1 MLEALNDFLSGKVLI
16 VLIVGLGSYF
26 TLRSRFVQFRHFG
39 HMFGVFKESI
49 RGQAGQLSSFQ
60 ALMLSLAGRVGAG
73 NIAGVGI
80 AVTLGGPGAVFWMWV
95 TALVGMSS
103 SFFEC
108 TLAQVY
114 KRADGDGLYRGGP
127 AYYIQHGLKLK
138 GMAVVFSVL
147 LLVTYGFAFNGLQ
160 SYTVTHSLQN
170 AFGFAPQHTG
180 IALAVLLAIVFIGG
194 IKRIAAV
201 SDLLVPVKT
210 LAYIGVTLYVIGTQI
225 EHVPAML
232 ETIFK
237 SAFGLDPAFG
247 GLLGSAI
254 VMGVK
259 RGVFANE
266 AGLGSAPNVAAV
278 AAVKHPGAQG
288 VVQAFSV
295 FLDTFVICTCTA
307 LLILLSG
314 FYTPGFEG
322 DGIVLTQNSL
332 AAVVGDW
339 GRLFVSIALS
349 LFVFTCILY
358 SYYLGE
364 NSLQF
369 LSRNRVVLM
378 IFRGLVLALVVWGSM
393 QDLSTVFAFAD
404 ITMTCL
410 AFVNLNDPHIA
421 RMGGRLQRKV
431 TYGRSAKADII
442 GKATGLDAMGAPSL
456 ELADGRKGEPRPR
469 TIRLHTP
476 GIHTAQNALAAA
488 AVALAMRV
496 PMGGVAKALEGFRP
510 MIYKSGYA
518 RLAAM
523 AAPGGAT
530 VLNDTYNS
538 NPDSTLAALAT
549 LTAMKPGRGGRRI
562 AVLAD
567 MKELGSSSA
576 AEHERIGREIGGMKK
591 VDLALFHGQ
600 EMRLAHEAAAAARG
614 NASLFFARKEDLADA
629 LRSMMTPADIVLV
642 KGSRGM
648 NMEVVV
654 QKLLTND
661 SDTSER

>member
-1 MLEALNDFLSGKVLI
+1 MLEMLNDFLSGKLLI

-26 TLRSRFVQFRHFG
+26 TIRSRFVQFRHFG
-39 HMFGVFKESI
+39 HMFSVFKQSL
-49 RGQAGQLSSFQ
+49 RSSGGQLSSFQ

-108 TLAQVY
+108 SLAQLY

-127 AYYIQHGLKLK
+127 AYYIQHGLKLRW
-138 GMAVVFSVL
+138 MAMVFAVL

-160 SYTVTHSLQN
+160 SFTVTHSLQN
-170 AFGFAPQHTG
+170 AFGFPVQYTG
-180 IALAVLLAIVFIGG
+180 IGLAVLLGLVFIGG
-194 IKRIAAV
+194 IKRIASV

-210 LAYIGVTLYVIGTQI
+210 LAYIGVTLYVIFTQI
-225 EHVPAML
+225 DLVPGML
-232 ETIFK
+232 VTIVK
-237 SAFGLDPAFG
+237 SAFGLEPAFA

-278 AAVKHPGAQG
+278 ASVQHPVAQG

-339 GRLFVSIALS
+339 GRIFVSVALS

-358 SYYLGE
+358 NYYLGE
-364 NSLQF
+364 NALQF
-369 LSRNRVVLM
+369 LLGKSRAALLTY
-378 IFRGLVLALVVWGSM
+378 RGLVLALICWGSM
-393 QDLSTVFAFAD
+393 QNLSTVFAFAD

-410 AFVNLNDPHIA
+410 AFVNL
-421 RMGGRLQRKV
+421 
-431 TYGRSAKADII
+431 
-442 GKATGLDAMGAPSL
+442 
-456 ELADGRKGEPRPR
+456 
-469 TIRLHTP
+469 
-476 GIHTAQNALAAA
+476 
-488 AVALAMRV
+488 VALALLIKVGLRVMRDYDEQR
-496 PMGGVAKALEGFRP
+496 KAGIATPVFDARKFADLDLDRDAWPTAPQAQASSEAIDG
-510 MIYKSGYA
+510 
-518 RLAAM
+518 RLA
-523 AAPGGAT
+523 
-530 VLNDTYNS
+530 
-538 NPDSTLAALAT
+538 
-549 LTAMKPGRGGRRI
+549 
-562 AVLAD
+562 
-567 MKELGSSSA
+567 
-576 AEHERIGREIGGMKK
+576 
-591 VDLALFHGQ
+591 
-600 EMRLAHEAAAAARG
+600 
-614 NASLFFARKEDLADA
+614 
-629 LRSMMTPADIVLV
+629 
-642 KGSRGM
+642 
-648 NMEVVV
+648 
-654 QKLLTND
+654 
-661 SDTSER
+661 TSHR

>member
-1 MLEALNDFLSGKVLI
+1 MLEVLNDFLSGKVLI

-26 TLRSRFVQFRHFG
+26 TLRSRFVQFRHFI
-39 HMFGVFKESI
+39 HMFSVFKESL
-49 RGQAGQLSSFQ
+49 RSSGGQLSSFQ

-114 KRADGDGLYRGGP
+114 KRSDGDGLYRGGP
-127 AYYIQHGLKLK
+127 AYYIQHGLKLRW
-138 GMAVVFSVL
+138 MAMTFAVL

-170 AFGFAPQHTG
+170 AFDIPVQYSG
-180 IALAVLLAIVFIGG
+180 IALAVLLGLVFIGG
-194 IKRIAAV
+194 IKRIASV
-201 SDLLVPVKT
+201 SDLLVPIKT
-210 LAYIGVTLYVIGTQI
+210 LLYIAVTVYVIAIQI

-232 ETIFK
+232 ATIVK
-237 SAFGLDPAFG
+237 SAFGLEPAFA

-278 AAVKHPGAQG
+278 ASVKHPAAQG

-339 GRLFVSIALS
+339 GRTFISVALS

-358 SYYLGE
+358 NYYLGE
-364 NSLQF
+364 NALQF
-369 LSRNRVVLM
+369 MVGRSKVALLGYRA
-378 IFRGLVLALVVWGSM
+378 LVLALICWGSM
-393 QDLSTVFAFAD
+393 QNLGTVFAFAD

-410 AFVNLNDPHIA
+410 AFVNL
-421 RMGGRLQRKV
+421 
-431 TYGRSAKADII
+431 T
-442 GKATGLDAMGAPSL
+442 
-456 ELADGRKGEPRPR
+456 
-469 TIRLHTP
+469 
-476 GIHTAQNALAAA
+476 
-488 AVALAMRV
+488 ALAMLIKVGLRV
-496 PMGGVAKALEGFRP
+496 MKDYDEQRKAGVAQPVFDGSKFADLDLDRDSWPTAKA
-510 MIYKSGYA
+510 
-518 RLAAM
+518 
-523 AAPGGAT
+523 T
-530 VLNDTYNS
+530 
-538 NPDSTLAALAT
+538 
-549 LTAMKPGRGGRRI
+549 
-562 AVLAD
+562 
-567 MKELGSSSA
+567 
-576 AEHERIGREIGGMKK
+576 
-591 VDLALFHGQ
+591 
-600 EMRLAHEAAAAARG
+600 
-614 NASLFFARKEDLADA
+614 ADA
-629 LRSMMTPADIVLV
+629 QPQSAP
-642 KGSRGM
+642 
-648 NMEVVV
+648 E
-654 QKLLTND
+654 LLPTQ
-661 SDTSER
+661 R

>member
-1 MLEALNDFLSGKVLI
+1 MLEALNDFLSGKLLI
-16 VLIVGLGSYF
+16 VLIVGLGGYF

-39 HMFGVFKESI
+39 HMFSVFKESI

-127 AYYIQHGLKLK
+127 SYYIEHGLKLRW
-138 GMAVVFSVL
+138 MAVTFAVL

-160 SYTVTHSLQN
+160 SFTVTHSLEN
-170 AFGFAPQHTG
+170 AFGLPVQYTG
-180 IALAVLLAIVFIGG
+180 IGLAVLLGLVFIGG

-210 LAYIGVTLYVIGTQI
+210 LAYIGVTLYVIATQI
-225 EHVPAML
+225 ELVPGML
-232 ETIFK
+232 VTIVK
-237 SAFGLDPAFG
+237 SAFGLEPAFA

-278 AAVKHPGAQG
+278 AAVKHPAAQG

-339 GRLFVSIALS
+339 GRIFVSVALS

-358 SYYLGE
+358 NYYLGE
-364 NSLQF
+364 NALQF
-369 LSRNRVVLM
+369 LAGRSRAALLTY
-378 IFRGLVLALVVWGSM
+378 RGLVLALICWGSM
-393 QDLSTVFAFAD
+393 QNLGTVFAFAD

-410 AFVNLNDPHIA
+410 AFVNLLALALLIKVGLRVMRDYDE
-421 RMGGRLQRKV
+421 QRKAGIDQPV
-431 TYGRSAKADII
+431 FDASKFTD
-442 GKATGLDAMGAPSL
+442 LDL
-456 ELADGRKGEPRPR
+456 DR
-469 TIRLHTP
+469 
-476 GIHTAQNALAAA
+476 AAWPINP
-488 AVALAMRV
+488 VI
-496 PMGGVAKALEGFRP
+496 E
-510 MIYKSGYA
+510 
-518 RLAAM
+518 
-523 AAPGGAT
+523 AAPQQVPAG
-530 VLNDTYNS
+530 
-538 NPDSTLAALAT
+538 LAESH
-549 LTAMKPGRGGRRI
+549 R
-562 AVLAD
+562 
-567 MKELGSSSA
+567 
-576 AEHERIGREIGGMKK
+576 
-591 VDLALFHGQ
+591 
-600 EMRLAHEAAAAARG
+600 
-614 NASLFFARKEDLADA
+614 
-629 LRSMMTPADIVLV
+629 
-642 KGSRGM
+642 
-648 NMEVVV
+648 
-654 QKLLTND
+654 
-661 SDTSER
+661 

>member
-1 MLEALNDFLSGKVLI
+1 MLEVLNDFLSGKLLI

-39 HMFGVFKESI
+39 HMFSVFKDSI
-49 RGQAGQLSSFQ
+49 RGSAGQLSSFQ

-127 AYYIQHGLKLK
+127 AYYIQHGLKLRW
-138 GMAVVFSVL
+138 MALTFAAL

-160 SYTVTHSLQN
+160 SFTVTHSLQN
-170 AFGFAPQHTG
+170 AFGFPVQYTG
-180 IALAVLLAIVFIGG
+180 LALAVLLGLVFLGG

-210 LAYIGVTLYVIGTQI
+210 LAYIGVTLYVIATQI
-225 EHVPAML
+225 ELVPGML
-232 ETIFK
+232 VTIVK
-237 SAFGLDPAFG
+237 SAFGLEPAFA

-278 AAVKHPGAQG
+278 AAVKHPVAQG

-322 DGIVLTQNSL
+322 DGITLTQNSL

-339 GRLFVSIALS
+339 GRIFVSVALS

-358 SYYLGE
+358 NYYLGE

-369 LSRNRVVLM
+369 LFGRGRAVLLTY
-378 IFRGLVLALVVWGSM
+378 RGLVLALILWGSA
-393 QDLSTVFAFAD
+393 QNLGTVFAFAD

-410 AFVNLNDPHIA
+410 AFVNLAALAMLLKVGLRLMRDYDRQRAAGVKTPVFDP
-421 RMGGRLQRKV
+421 KDF
-431 TYGRSAKADII
+431 AD
-442 GKATGLDAMGAPSL
+442 L
-456 ELADGRKGEPRPR
+456 ELDPVAWPVNPQPAGADE
-469 TIRLHTP
+469 H
-476 GIHTAQNALAAA
+476 
-488 AVALAMRV
+488 VALA
-496 PMGGVAKALEGFRP
+496 
-510 MIYKSGYA
+510 
-518 RLAAM
+518 
-523 AAPGGAT
+523 
-530 VLNDTYNS
+530 
-538 NPDSTLAALAT
+538 
-549 LTAMKPGRGGRRI
+549 
-562 AVLAD
+562 
-567 MKELGSSSA
+567 
-576 AEHERIGREIGGMKK
+576 H
-591 VDLALFHGQ
+591 
-600 EMRLAHEAAAAARG
+600 
-614 NASLFFARKEDLADA
+614 SLHQR
-629 LRSMMTPADIVLV
+629 
-642 KGSRGM
+642 
-648 NMEVVV
+648 
-654 QKLLTND
+654 
-661 SDTSER
+661 